1 MTRPPPRGL
10 GFLFDPAVDAPTA
23 RRAGIG
29 PAVVNRKA
37 SGGNR
42 SPRGAATQQ
51 ILASVVHTASL
62 RRLDARDVL
71 VNLLR
76 MRQPIVSPALTLPQ

>member
-23 RRAGIG
+23 RRAGTG
-29 PAVVNRKA
+29 PA
-37 SGGNR
+37 GGNR